1 MNMSTKKTKMFSEKE
16 IANALRKVAHL
27 FAPKVAEAI
36 INKNTGKHLIEIQM
50 ILSNCKE
57 EGRILDV
64 GGGMG
69 VNLLCLKRL
78 NENLDLYLI
87 DKFDEYT
94 EENQHG
100 SKDIGLKL
108 QRDMNISTV
117 VQDFWNQKV
126 MPYESN
132 YFDII
137 TAFDVIEHFPE
148 PPFKLLGEI
157 KRILK
162 RDGTLIGSVPNLLST
177 ARRMRYLLGR
187 HPYMH
192 FDEWISGKYYGHYR
206 ECTRKEWKII
216 IESSGFMQTKTFM
229 INEPT
234 KTKAFN
240 SYHIRKYRRLSL
252 PALGLWALY
261 FLDTIFPGLR
271 TAIYFIARP
280 NKTMKNIP

>member
-16 IANALRKVAHL
+16 IANTLQEVAQLFGPKAAETILYKCAGKFILEIEMMLR
-27 FAPKVAEAI
+27 
-36 INKNTGKHLIEIQM
+36 
-50 ILSNCKE
+50 NCKE
-57 EGRILDV
+57 KGRILDV

-69 VNLLCLKRL
+69 VNFLCLKKL
-78 NENLDLYLI
+78 NKDLELHLI

-94 EENQHG
+94 VENQMG
-100 SKDIGLKL
+100 SKDIGLRL
-108 QRDMNISTV
+108 LRDIGISTV
-117 VQDFWNQKV
+117 VRDFWEQEV
-126 MPYESN
+126 LPYESN
-132 YFDII
+132 SFDLI

-162 RDGTLIGSVPNLLST
+162 RDGILIGSVPNLLST
-177 ARRMRYLLGR
+177 ARRMRFLLGR

-192 FDEWISGKYYGHYR
+192 FDEWISDKYYGHYR
-206 ECTRKEWKII
+206 ECTRKEWKTI
-216 IESSGFMQTKTFM
+216 IELSGFMQTKTFM

-240 SYHIRKYRRLSL
+240 SYHNRKYRRLSL

-280 NKTMKNIP
+280 NNTMENIP